1 MEVMIVVLSG
11 SLCDGPSFLT
21 RGRQSITREVTA
33 QRYGYIRNEQARRY
47 PDREPS
53 IDSLVRDYM
62 GAAPPTAA
70 PLQQGDSV
78 FNPAAGQGPQQQIQ
92 SRQISSNSAI
102 QSYRGTA
109 TAPARSPEPA
119 AEKLEAADLG
129 QAATVQLGAFQ
140 TEGQANAAWRS
151 LSSRFS
157 MLAGAS
163 KMLVQYNKGSKHLI
177 RLRAGVASE
186 SRAGRI
192 CDQLKAADESCFV
205 VR

>member
-1 MEVMIVVLSG
+1 
-11 SLCDGPSFLT
+11 
-21 RGRQSITREVTA
+21 
-33 QRYGYIRNEQARRY
+33 
-47 PDREPS
+47 
-53 IDSLVRDYM
+53 M

-70 PLQQGDSV
+70 PIRQGDSV
-78 FNPAAGQGPQQQIQ
+78 FNPAAGQSQQQIQ
-92 SRQISSNSAI
+92 PRQISSNSAI
-102 QSYRGTA
+102 ESYTGTA
-109 TAPARSPEPA
+109 AAPSRAPEPV
-119 AEKLEAADLG
+119 AEKFEAADSG
-129 QAATVQLGAFQ
+129 QAATVQLGAFE

-186 SRAGRI
+186 WRAGRI